1 MTKEQIMVKQ
11 FRNIVLKAR
20 ASQNF
25 ILI

>member
-1 MTKEQIMVKQ
+1 MTKEQIMMKQ